1 MHKSKVSLSQALSE
15 YSHEYGWLNPESAA
29 FDKETLEL
37 CIFCFDYFYYQLQA
51 LFTEQRIASSVSC
64 S

>member
-37 CIFCFDYFYYQLQA
+37 CIFCFDYFYCVTSS
-51 LFTEQRIASSVSC
+51 FTIFEYW
-64 S
+64 